1 MKNNKVCKEVIFFGK
16 SINEYQNMIGD
27 LKKVYRRGHN
37 KREEK
42 EKKSS
47 QQKLKDKIRS

>member
-1 MKNNKVCKEVIFFGK
+1 M
-16 SINEYQNMIGD
+16 NEYQNMIGE
-27 LKKVYRRGHN
+27 LKRFIEEATT

-47 QQKLKDKIRS
+47 QQQLKDKIRS